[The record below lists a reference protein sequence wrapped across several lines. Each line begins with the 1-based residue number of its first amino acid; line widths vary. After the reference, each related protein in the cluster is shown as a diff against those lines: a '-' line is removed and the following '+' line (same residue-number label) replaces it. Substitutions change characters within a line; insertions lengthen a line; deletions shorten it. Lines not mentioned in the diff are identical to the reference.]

1 MNKVAIITG
10 SSGGIG
16 QALVEAYR
24 SDDYLVVG
32 LDKNRPKK
40 TASKGLVHLTTDLL
54 SLAREQEY
62 RDTLV
67 GDIKRH
73 LPGVIDD
80 LVVVNNAA
88 EQILNPIEEITWDD
102 WERSLGVNA
111 IAPFFLVQS
120 LIDVLTISRGHII
133 NVTSIHAKL
142 TKPNFICYAASK
154 AALEAITRSVAI
166 ELSPLGISVNSVA
179 PAAIATD
186 MLMAG
191 FQDKPDKLK
200 RLNEYHPAKK
210 IGCPNGL
217 ASFIKMITDQK
228 GGFLTGSVLEFNGGI
243 GGVLYDPS

>member
-16 QALVEAYR
+16 QALVKTYR
-24 SDDYLVVG
+24 NDGYLVMG
-32 LDKNRPKK
+32 LDKKPLKNQD
-40 TASKGLVHLTTDLL
+40 SDGFVHLTTNLL
-54 SLAREQEY
+54 SLAKEQEY

-67 GDIKRH
+67 GDIRRH
-73 LPGVIDD
+73 LPDVIDD

-88 EQILNPIEEITWDD
+88 EQILNPVKEIKWDD

-154 AALEAITRSVAI
+154 ATLEAITRSLAI

-191 FQDKPDKLK
+191 FEDKPEKLK
-200 RLNEYHPAKK
+200 RLNECHPVKK
-210 IGCPNGL
+210 IGCPSEL
-217 ASFIKMITDQK
+217 AGFIKMITDQK